1 MPVEFI
7 GKFHFANE
15 ILVLIIPTALMAIDV
30 ITGYVKA
37 WALGT
42 FSSKKM
48 RLGLSKKTGEL
59 AIIIVGELLSFSLG
73 LPKYIMNGIAI
84 YIIFMEVVSIIENA
98 EKMGVPLPV
107 KIHNIVNNI
116 DDNALT
122 EDDIN
127 EAIKTIEFLQRK
139 EKEEEIKEKKGK

>member
-1 MPVEFI
+1 
-7 GKFHFANE
+7 
-15 ILVLIIPTALMAIDV
+15 
-30 ITGYVKA
+30 
-37 WALGT
+37 
-42 FSSKKM
+42 
-48 RLGLSKKTGEL
+48 
-59 AIIIVGELLSFSLG
+59 
-73 LPKYIMNGIAI
+73 MNGIAI

-127 EAIKTIEFLQRK
+127 DAIKTIEFLQCK